1 MKGVFKHGCI
11 CIAKKVRIAIAKQLR
26 GYDRDEME
34 YIEGGFPRWC
44 VSIPVDALLLATPLG
59 LAMAP
64 LKYLGRTAAIS
75 LLKRYAGTLSGI
87 IGWAVTKAVG
97 AAGSALFNITGSSLL
112 NLLIPNLGSF
122 TSIGGIVAFAADYF
136 SDGAVNNNI
145 VL

>member
-1 MKGVFKHGCI
+1 MGAFALQRKYEL
-11 CIAKKVRIAIAKQLR
+11 QLPSSFVDI
-26 GYDRDEME
+26 DRDEME